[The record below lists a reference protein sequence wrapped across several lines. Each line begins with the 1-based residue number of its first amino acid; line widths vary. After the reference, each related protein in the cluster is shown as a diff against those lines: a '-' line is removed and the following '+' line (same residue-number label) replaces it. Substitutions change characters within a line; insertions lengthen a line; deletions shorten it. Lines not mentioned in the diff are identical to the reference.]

1 MDDNKEK
8 QRQAAIKGRSEGMW
22 LTTTSLVILAGVA
35 LAFAL
40 AYTRAVM
47 IPFVLALFIVT
58 IVSPILDFQVL
69 RLRIPRIIA
78 VTVTLIVVVA
88 LIGLTGLLVTEVV
101 GTVASTAG
109 GYSQV
114 VGVLL
119 ENGFNRF
126 LEFVALFEEKNE
138 GQAEEVNAVAEVNEP
153 AKKQVVAKVIST
165 KQEPVK
171 QETAQVEP
179 VKQETTKKE
188 SVQNPYFSKGGASV
202 DPSNGSNEQP
212 EVVSLIDGRL
222 VLASHASNPVK
233 SANDRVEREPL
244 PAEAA
249 DANETEDYFPE
260 VVRLIPGP
268 GGKAVE
274 VPSKDPNET
283 LALAADMI
291 SQTTADS
298 NELDSTF
305 FSRTDVKQYINEF
318 RAYIFK
324 FGQGAIG
331 ATMGIISSS
340 VFVVIF
346 VIFLLSGRDPRVVRA
361 SIYDDIDHKIR
372 RYICTKMAISAVT
385 GVLVWFSLD
394 RFGLTLAP
402 LFGVLAFLLNF
413 IPSIGSVI
421 STMLPV
427 PVAMAQMQVLKQ
439 ALKDVDAKTLAIVD
453 EANVRAQALVADANA
468 VQDVNAFT
476 QTFLSKAQTQAQAL
490 VADTPVVQDVNAFA
504 QTLLNKAQIQAQ
516 ALVADA
522 NVVQDVNAYAQT
534 LLTSVQIHARALIS
548 ENDLISEMITHN
560 GVFFLILVI
569 AVPGVIQFVMGSLID
584 PKLMGEGLNLH
595 PVTIL
600 LALSFWGLL
609 WGIVGMFLA
618 APITAAIR
626 IILMQFETLKPFG
639 QLLAGKLPEGNA
651 SSG

>member
-1 MDDNKEK
+1 MDDTKEK

-88 LIGLTGLLVTEVV
+88 FIGLSGLLVTEVV

-114 VGVLL
+114 VEALL
-119 ENGFNRF
+119 SNGFDRF
-126 LEFVALFEEKNE
+126 VELFAFIFEDKRD
-138 GQAEEVNAVAEVNEP
+138 GQAAEANAVAEVNEP
-153 AKKQVVAKVIST
+153 AVKQVVAKVVPKKQEAVKKETTGGETVKKEIVEEAAPQYPYFKDGILIFKPAELPPTSVKAPTEPNEMPEAPFIEFLSSDKDTMRREREIAAVKPVDSGSDRIEREIVSAKPGDST
-165 KQEPVK
+165 KIGDDLPDTDIVQF
-171 QETAQVEP
+171 QLDG
-179 VKQETTKKE
+179 
-188 SVQNPYFSKGGASV
+188 SVVG
-202 DPSNGSNEQP
+202 
-212 EVVSLIDGRL
+212 
-222 VLASHASNPVK
+222 
-233 SANDRVEREPL
+233 
-244 PAEAA
+244 
-249 DANETEDYFPE
+249 
-260 VVRLIPGP
+260 
-268 GGKAVE
+268 

-283 LALAADMI
+283 LAFAADMI
-291 SQTTADS
+291 SQTTSDS
-298 NELDSTF
+298 NEPDSKLL
-305 FSRTDVKQYINEF
+305 SKAEDIKQYINEF

-331 ATMGIISSS
+331 ATMDIISSS

-346 VIFLLSGRDPRVVRA
+346 VIFLLSGRDPRVVRKA
-361 SIYDDIDHKIR
+361 IFEDIDHKIR

-385 GVLVWFSLD
+385 GILVWISLKT
-394 RFGLTLAP
+394 FGLTLAP

-421 STMLPV
+421 STILPV
-427 PVAMAQMQVLKQ
+427 PVAMAQIQVLSNIK
-439 ALKDVDAKTLAIVD
+439 AKSAEFLD
-453 EANVRAQALVADANA
+453 EAQV
-468 VQDVNAFT
+468 
-476 QTFLSKAQTQAQAL
+476 QAQAL
-490 VADTPVVQDVNAFA
+490 MTDPNRPADVNDSI
-504 QTLLNKAQIQAQ
+504 QLLLSNAE
-516 ALVADA
+516 
-522 NVVQDVNAYAQT
+522 VNAEALFTT
-534 LLTSVQIHARALIS
+534 LFTN
-548 ENDLISEMITHN
+548 EKLISEMVTQN
-560 GVFFLILVI
+560 GALFLVLVI

-639 QLLAGKLPEGNA
+639 LLLAGKLPEENG